1 MDDRRQDQ
9 TGARGRGAAVVVPV
23 AQVGGS
29 GRIVR
34 WVAIV
39 AVLVSLAIVKPW
51 GGDDTTSGAGAL
63 ATGAATDEPG
73 PSAAATRV
81 PPSASAGIDADVTR
95 ACLDPGSWRVASV
108 EAYGAQTIRVW
119 RAIEPGAASGPA
131 DPAIPSVLVVSEGVS
146 DLGWCAPVEGPD
158 RPMGETAVAA
168 WSLRGETAR
177 PLRLVRTELTPRPS
191 GFGAMYAPSSAFV
204 GRQAPVT
211 PGWPAG
217 RYVFRLRSAD
227 GVERW
232 FGVDLELRPA
242 FTTPGP
248 GPSGPTGTPRS

>member
-9 TGARGRGAAVVVPV
+9 TGATGRGAAVVVPV
-23 AQVGGS
+23 AHVGGS

-34 WVAIV
+34 WVTIV

-51 GGDDTTSGAGAL
+51 GGGDTSGAGAL
-63 ATGAATDEPG
+63 ATGATTDEPG

-81 PPSASAGIDADVTR
+81 PPSHTAGIDADVTR

-119 RAIEPGAASGPA
+119 RALEPGTASGPA

-146 DLGWCAPVEGPD
+146 DLGWCAPVDGAD
-158 RPMGETAVAA
+158 RPIGETAVAA

-204 GRQAPVT
+204 GPQAPVT
-211 PGWPAG
+211 RGWAAG

-242 FTTPGP
+242 VLTQRP
-248 GPSGPTGTPRS
+248 GPSPAAGVRLP